1 MSMHRLLR
9 ALWPV
14 FFIFAGCGY
23 TTGSLLPANYRTIYV
38 EPFQNKVKFISDTS
52 RALYVPLLE
61 TKVRT
66 AVVNRFQFDGHLKIK
81 DSGRAD
87 LVLKGDLIEFDR
99 EELRLADNK
108 DVQEYRI
115 RIIMSLTMVDAVTGE
130 AFWSEPS
137 FAGEATYFTT
147 GTQARSESA
156 ALDDALTD
164 LSRRVVERTIENW

>member
-1 MSMHRLLR
+1 MHRLLR
-9 ALWPV
+9 VLWPV

-38 EPFQNKVKFISDTS
+38 EPFNNKVQFISDIT

-66 AVVNRFQFDGHLKIK
+66 AVVNRFQFDGNLKIK
-81 DSGRAD
+81 DSERAD
-87 LVLKGDLIEFDR
+87 LVLKGDLIEFNR
-99 EELRLADNK
+99 EELRMTDAQE
-108 DVQEYRI
+108 VQEYRI
-115 RIIMSLTMVDAVTGE
+115 RIVMSLTMMDTATGE
-130 AFWSEPS
+130 AFWTEPS

-147 GTQARSESA
+147 GAQARSESA

>member
-1 MSMHRLLR
+1 MHRLLR
-9 ALWPV
+9 VFWPV

-23 TTGSLLPANYRTIYV
+23 TTGSLLPSNYRTIYV
-38 EPFQNKVKFISDTS
+38 EPFKNKVQYISDIT

-81 DSGRAD
+81 DSERAD
-87 LVLKGDLIEFDR
+87 LVLKGDLIEFNR
-99 EELRLADNK
+99 EELQMTDAQE
-108 DVQEYRI
+108 VQEYRI
-115 RIIMSLTMVDAVTGE
+115 RITMALTMMDAATGE

-147 GTQARSESA
+147 GAQARSESA

>member
-1 MSMHRLLR
+1 MSMDRLLR
-9 ALWPV
+9 AFLPV
-14 FFIFAGCGY
+14 FFVFAGCGY
-23 TTGSLLPANYRTIYV
+23 TTGSLLPANYRTLYV
-38 EPFQNKVKFISDTS
+38 EPFQNKVKFISDTT

-81 DSGRAD
+81 DSERAD
-87 LVLKGDLIEFDR
+87 LILKGDLIEFNR
-99 EELRLADNK
+99 EELRLTDNK

-115 RIIMSLTMVDAVTGE
+115 RITMALTMMDAVSGE
-130 AFWSEPS
+130 IFWSEPS
-137 FAGEATYFTT
+137 FSGEATYFTT
-147 GTQARSESA
+147 GSQARSESA